1 MEEDIKRILVVSRVT
16 NYCRR
21 AVHHGIS
28 LARKYGAELTVVHII
43 HNPFGYEGFNVPMF
57 SLEKDYE
64 DLIKNVKVELDRIIR
79 EEKSKGQPVK
89 ELIREGDPTEEIL
102 KVVKE
107 ENIDLLIASHHEET
121 RFEHYLFCRSNE
133 ELIRKMPC
141 SIVLVKNVL
150 PMTIW

>member
-1 MEEDIKRILVVSRVT
+1 MEEDFKRILVVSRIT

-28 LARKYGAELTVVHII
+28 LARKYNAELTVLHII

-64 DLIKNVKVELDRIIR
+64 ELIKNVKVELDRIIK
-79 EEKSKGQPVK
+79 EEKGKGLPVR
-89 ELIREGDPTEEIL
+89 ELIREGDPAKEIL

-107 ENIDLLIASHHEET
+107 ENIDLLVASHHEET
-121 RFEHYLFCRSNE
+121 RLEHFLFCQSNE

-150 PMTIW
+150 PMAIW